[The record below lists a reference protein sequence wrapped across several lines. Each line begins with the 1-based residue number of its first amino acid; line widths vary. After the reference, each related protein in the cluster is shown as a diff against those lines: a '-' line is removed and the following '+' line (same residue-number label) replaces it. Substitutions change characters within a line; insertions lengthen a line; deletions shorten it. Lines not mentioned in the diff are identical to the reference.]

1 MQNFRSSE
9 EIFSEMKHNREKNQ
23 AGDSEENQEG
33 GASRPAVDRLMVII
47 VQSQDVHR
55 TTQALN
61 KVGIYVTRL
70 SSTGA
75 FLGRRNTTLLIGLSD
90 EQVELALSV
99 IHENCRQR
107 VEYVSTPLEGA
118 PMPIPVATP
127 ITVGGATVFT
137 LRVERF
143 EEI

>member
-1 MQNFRSSE
+1 MQNFRSSD
-9 EIFSEMKHNREKNQ
+9 EIFSEMRRSREKNQ
-23 AGDSEENQEG
+23 AVDADEDQ
-33 GASRPAVDRLMVII
+33 ASGRNKPPVDLLMVVVI
-47 VQSQDVHR
+47 QSQDVHR

-75 FLGRRNTTLLIGLSD
+75 FLGRRNTTLLIGLAAD
-90 EQVELALSV
+90 QEELGLSV

-143 EEI
+143 EEV